1 MQLVPQTR
9 KLISLGFA
17 WSPVLL
23 MRWVVQHRAYVL
35 NNGVCI
41 DRVLKRCYFSHVPV
55 KTAAVCVYG
64 RVDIAH
70 DGDLGG
76 LDLIFYQVPI
86 WMFNGGAH

>member
-35 NNGVCI
+35 NNDVLYALIAFSNVATLVMSQLKLQPSVCMAEWI
-41 DRVLKRCYFSHVPV
+41 
-55 KTAAVCVYG
+55 
-64 RVDIAH
+64 
-70 DGDLGG
+70 
-76 LDLIFYQVPI
+76 
-86 WMFNGGAH
+86 